1 MEYALCKVQYVRKA
15 ETAFNIGL
23 KNHRKDASNPKFIE
37 LYLRKPVHLFNLH
50 AKFTLIEQLNN
61 INTKDKIILKIRLK
75 PHEDFWIQK
84 LES

>member
-1 MEYALCKVQYVRKA
+1 MQAIQNLSICISE
-15 ETAFNIGL
+15 N
-23 KNHRKDASNPKFIE
+23 
-37 LYLRKPVHLFNLH
+37 HLFNLH

-84 LES
+84 RES